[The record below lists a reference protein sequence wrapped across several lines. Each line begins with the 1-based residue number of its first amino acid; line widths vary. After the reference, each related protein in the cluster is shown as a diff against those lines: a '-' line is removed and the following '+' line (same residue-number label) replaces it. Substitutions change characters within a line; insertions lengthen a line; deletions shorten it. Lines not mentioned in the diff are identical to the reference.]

1 MQSSQG
7 RKTRAARYSRARSG
21 ALRRKARVTRA
32 TRSTGNASAEIAVKE
47 PTRCR
52 FGATRVGALLR
63 RVRLH
68 LQTNRFLARH
78 LGDAIWE
85 EACGDATRAV
95 EHLLAG
101 MPALEMDTRIFCR
114 RPLRRAA
121 RRAIASSHSG
131 GRPALGYIHRAT
143 STSVRR
149 APLSPRPSPGSNACV
164 RERAATASPSG
175 RGAR

>member
-7 RKTRAARYSRARSG
+7 RKTREARYPRACSG
-21 ALRRKARVTRA
+21 GLRRKARVTPA

-78 LGDAIWE
+78 LGDAMWE
-85 EACGDATRAV
+85 EACGDATLAV
-95 EHLLAG
+95 EHLIAG
-101 MPALEMDTRIFCR
+101 LPTRQMDARIFCR
-114 RPLRRAA
+114 RPLRRTA
-121 RRAIASSHSG
+121 RSASS
-131 GRPALGYIHRAT
+131 YFHR
-143 STSVRR
+143 STSSSIRR
-149 APLSPRPSPGSNACV
+149 SPLSFRSSPGSAARV
-164 RERAATASPSG
+164 RERAATASRSR

>member
-1 MQSSQG
+1 MPNSQG
-7 RKTRAARYSRARSG
+7 RNTRGVRHSRACSG
-21 ALRRKARVTRA
+21 ALRRKARVRPA
-32 TRSTGNASAEIAVKE
+32 NSSSANASAEIAVKE
-47 PTRCR
+47 PTRCG

-68 LQTNRFLARH
+68 LQTHRFLARH

-85 EACGDATRAV
+85 EACGDATLAV

-101 MPALEMDTRIFCR
+101 MPAREMDVRIFCR

-121 RRAIASSHSG
+121 RSVVASSHSG
-131 GRPALGYIHRAT
+131 SQPASSYVHR
-143 STSVRR
+143 SNSGSVLR
-149 APLSPRPSPGSNACV
+149 SPGARG
-164 RERAATASPSG
+164 RERAATTSPSG

>member
-7 RKTRAARYSRARSG
+7 RKTREARYPRARGG
-21 ALRRKARVTRA
+21 ALRCKAPA
-32 TRSTGNASAEIAVKE
+32 TRSSGDASTEIAVKE

-85 EACGDATRAV
+85 EACGDATLAV

-101 MPALEMDTRIFCR
+101 MPAREMNARIFCR

-121 RRAIASSHSG
+121 RSANASSRAGS
-131 GRPALGYIHRAT
+131 RPASSYVNR
-143 STSVRR
+143 STSGSVLR
-149 APLSPRPSPGSNACV
+149 SPGARI
-164 RERAATASPSG
+164 RERAATALPSG

>member
-7 RKTRAARYSRARSG
+7 RKTREARYSRPRSG
-21 ALRRKARVTRA
+21 ALRRKVRVTPA
-32 TRSTGNASAEIAVKE
+32 ASSSENASGEIVVKE

-78 LGDAIWE
+78 LGDAMWE

-101 MPALEMDTRIFCR
+101 MPAREMDVRIFCR

-121 RRAIASSHSG
+121 RRACHHRG
-131 GRPALGYIHRAT
+131 EVVLYPGQRAT
-143 STSVRR
+143 ADAYLNIEIEQSS
-149 APLSPRPSPGSNACV
+149 
-164 RERAATASPSG
+164 
-175 RGAR
+175 

>member
-1 MQSSQG
+1 MQNGQG
-7 RKTRAARYSRARSG
+7 RRTRGAQHSRACTG
-21 ALRRKARVTRA
+21 ALRRKARVTPA
-32 TRSTGNASAEIAVKE
+32 NSSSGDVSGEIAVKE

-85 EACGDATRAV
+85 EACGDATLAV

-101 MPALEMDTRIFCR
+101 MPAREMDVRIFCR
-114 RPLRRAA
+114 RPLRRTA
-121 RRAIASSHSG
+121 RSASSYFQRS
-131 GRPALGYIHRAT
+131 T
-143 STSVRR
+143 SSSVRR
-149 APLSPRPSPGSNACV
+149 SPLSSRSSPGSAARV
-164 RERAATASPSG
+164 RERAAAASPSG
-175 RGAR
+175 RGVR